1 MIYVARNPKDVLVSY
16 FHFHNIANMLET
28 PKDFAD
34 FFEKFLRGDGE
45 FSDRNP
51 VCTECGVVFSQLVMN
66 ALCVYIAVFGCSW
79 FEHIKT
85 WCSQKDDMNMLFIT
99 YEEMIQ
105 VRVQIIFT
113 CSWP

>member
-1 MIYVARNPKDVLVSY
+1 MARNPKDVLVSY
-16 FHFHNIANMLET
+16 FHFHSLANMLET
-28 PKDFAD
+28 PKDFDD

-45 FSDRNP
+45 FSNRNP
-51 VCTECGVVFSQLVMN
+51 VCTECLAVVFSHLVMN
-66 ALCVYIAVFGCSW
+66 SLYVNIAVFGCSW

-105 VRVQIIFT
+105 VRAQIISP
-113 CSWP
+113 CAWP